1 MRIFKSVLHIRLVS
15 SKEVLRSSSDQR
27 CWIFSHCLKKA
38 QFPWMAAECAPGKIH
53 IDLYLSRCYH
63 LHNAHEISAWQAYQK
78 SQLFSG
84 VTRKSSF
91 LLYPK
96 ATRYCYSTQRALE
109 RLLETSGKMRLIFS
123 LLSIV
128 SPLASTG
135 HIYWHQPASGL
146 ALGKYLALFLW
157 ELKRYLWF
165 ITEFCANAAKQ
176 NLMC

>member
-27 CWIFSHCLKKA
+27 CWIFPHCLKKA

-96 ATRYCYSTQRALE
+96 ATRYCYSTE
-109 RLLETSGKMRLIFS
+109 SSGKAFRNIWQDEANFQPVKHCVSIGINRPHLLTSASIRSGTRKVFSFIFMR
-123 LLSIV
+123 
-128 SPLASTG
+128 A
-135 HIYWHQPASGL
+135 
-146 ALGKYLALFLW
+146 
-157 ELKRYLWF
+157 
-165 ITEFCANAAKQ
+165 
-176 NLMC
+176 

>member
-1 MRIFKSVLHIRLVS
+1 MSCTSDWSPPKKCCVPPQIRGAEFSPTAWKRHSSRGWQLNVHQGKSIWICISPGATICTMHMKFQLDRLT
-15 SKEVLRSSSDQR
+15 KNRNYFQEL
-27 CWIFSHCLKKA
+27 L
-38 QFPWMAAECAPGKIH
+38 EN
-53 IDLYLSRCYH
+53 LL
-63 LHNAHEISAWQAYQK
+63 
-78 SQLFSG
+78 
-84 VTRKSSF
+84 SSF
-91 LLYPK
+91 TQKLLDT
-96 ATRYCYSTQRALE
+96 ATVQRALE